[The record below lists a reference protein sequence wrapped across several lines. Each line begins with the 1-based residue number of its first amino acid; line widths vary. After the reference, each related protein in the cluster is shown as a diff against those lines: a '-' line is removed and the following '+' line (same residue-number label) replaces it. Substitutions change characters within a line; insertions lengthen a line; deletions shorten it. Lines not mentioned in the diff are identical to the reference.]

1 MAFARALMLLVTMV
15 ECVGWRWIVGLVV
28 QVAVRFAW
36 MVVVGLFACLT
47 LR

>member
-15 ECVGWRWIVGLVV
+15 ECVGWRWIVAVVV
-28 QVAVRFAW
+28 QVAVQFAW
-36 MVVVGLFACLT
+36 MVVVGLFVSLT